1 MALVNDYLAFTEKWK
16 KEYGEKTLVLMQVGS
31 FFEVYAL
38 INDVTGEM
46 TGSNIYEFSLIND
59 MVISKKNVCVG
70 KQQVVMAG
78 FGLAQLE
85 KYAKKLQEH
94 GYTIVVYTQEIEGKT
109 IKRKV
114 SEIIS
119 PGSYFMQDGNNDE
132 LSNNTLCI
140 WLHKSNKTKYAATEM
155 TVGISS
161 IDIFTG
167 KTALF
172 QYVIKYEKG
181 PATFDELERYIA
193 IYKPNECL
201 LVGNISQ
208 QLLKEVVGF
217 IGLECKV
224 LHLISLCEG
233 ENLDTLLNNN
243 AIRAE
248 KQIYQQEVFKR
259 FYPNLSSEML
269 SDHFPSHFIASQA
282 FCLLLDFIYKHS
294 PNLVRRLAPPIFENH
309 TDKLILA
316 NHSLRQL
323 NILDDSRH
331 TGKLRS
337 VSSFLNNC
345 VTSMGKRRFTYN
357 LHNPTTNVKTL
368 QESYDITDHL
378 LHAEGE
384 RWELF
389 RKQFGGLKDIEK
401 LMRKIVLHKVAP
413 KDFSF
418 LVQDLQCIAKVASA
432 DFSGDSVLNNY
443 LFLNNILN
451 SSLIVLRCNAL
462 ITTLESVFCLEKCAQ
477 LGEVSFDSLASAE
490 PQLLGFLLPGTAKDV
505 DMYLKTSLDSR
516 EKLEAIRLY
525 FSNLVASLEKGK
537 ASLETG
543 RAKTDFIK
551 IHETPK
557 SDAVLLGTSRR
568 VELLKSQLLKKKT
581 TTTADITYY
590 SAYTQQNETFTLSLS
605 DLEFTTAGSNKKD
618 LIITNTQIKTIANDI
633 QKSKDSLIQEIVLWY
648 KGFLDSFSTY
658 EEDMQQIIKYVCEL
672 DLLQAKCY
680 LAHKYNYCKP
690 DIDFNSDLIKE
701 KKAYLNL
708 TGLRHPLIE
717 HLQTNELYVT
727 NDLVIGQ
734 LQSQAKYE
742 QTTQAQQQTQQ
753 QAKYEQTQAKYEQ
766 TQAKYEQS
774 AQHGILLYGTNAV
787 GKTSFIKSVGIAVIM
802 AQAGLYVPCSSFTYY
817 PYSSLFTRILGND
830 NIFKGLSTFAVEM
843 TELRTILTLT
853 DENSLVLGD
862 ELCSG
867 TESDSALSIF
877 TAGLE
882 VLHAKKCTFLF
893 ATHFHE
899 IVNYTEIQD
908 LSHLKMM
915 HMEVKYNAETGL
927 LIYDR
932 KLKDGPGDSM
942 YGLEVCKS
950 LNLPS
955 DFLERAHAIRMKYN
969 PETKNIL
976 STTSSHF
983 NTKKIKGNCEICGK
997 IASEVHHLQHQENA
1011 NKKNS
1016 YIDSFH
1022 KNHPAN
1028 LVALCEECHQKIHKT
1043 DAQHKIVKTILGYK
1057 MLEI

>member
-1 MALVNDYLAFTEKWK
+1 MALVNDYLDFTQKWK
-16 KEYGEKTLVLMQVGS
+16 REYGEKTLVLMQVGS

-38 INDVTGEM
+38 INVETGEM
-46 TGSNIYEFSLIND
+46 TGSNISEFSSIND

-85 KYAKKLQEH
+85 KYAKKLQDH
-94 GYTIVVYTQEIEGKT
+94 GYTIVVYTQETDGKA

-119 PGSYFMQDGNNDE
+119 PGTYFMQDGNDI

-140 WLHKSNKTKYAATEM
+140 WLHKSNKTKYASAEM

-167 KTALF
+167 KTSLF

-181 PATFDELERYIA
+181 PATYDELERYIA
-193 IYKPNECL
+193 IYKPTECL

-208 QLLKEVVGF
+208 LMLKEVVGF

-224 LHLISLCEG
+224 LHLISLCE
-233 ENLDTLLNNN
+233 EQAQAQANPNSKKDETLLNNN
-243 AIRAE
+243 ALRAE
-248 KQIYQQEVFKR
+248 KQIYQQEVFKK
-259 FYPNLSSEML
+259 FYPTLGGEML
-269 SDHFPSHFIASQA
+269 ADHFPSHFIASQA
-282 FCLLLDFIYKHS
+282 FCLLLDFIYQHS
-294 PNLVRRLAPPIFENH
+294 PNLVRRLAPPLFENH

-323 NILDDSRH
+323 NILDDTRH

-345 VTSMGKRRFTYN
+345 VTSMGKRHFTYN

-368 QESYDITDHL
+368 QESYEITEHL
-378 LHAEGE
+378 LHAEDT
-384 RWELF
+384 WEIF
-389 RKQFGGLKDIEK
+389 RKQFTGLKDLEK
-401 LMRKIVLHKVAP
+401 LMRKIALHKVAP
-413 KDFSF
+413 KDFAF
-418 LVQDLQCIAKVASA
+418 LVQDLQCIAKVALDA
-432 DFSGDSVLNNY
+432 SGDSKLNAY
-443 LFLNNILN
+443 LCANDLLNA
-451 SSLIVLRCNAL
+451 SLIEERCNAL
-462 ITTLESVFCLEKCAQ
+462 ILMLQSVFCLEKCAQ
-477 LGEVSFDSLASAE
+477 IGEVSCDSLAGIE
-490 PQLLGFLLPGTAKDV
+490 PELLGFLLPGTAGDV
-505 DMYLKTSLDSR
+505 DMHLKNSLDSR

-525 FSNLVASLEKGK
+525 FSNLVSSLEKGK

-568 VELLKSQLLKKKT
+568 VELLKGQLLKKKPAT
-581 TTTADITYY
+581 TDITYY
-590 SAYTQQNETFTLSLS
+590 SAYSQQKETFALSLS

-618 LIITNTQIKTIANDI
+618 LLITNTQIKNIASDI
-633 QKSKDSLIQEIVLWY
+633 QKSKDQLIQEIVLWY
-648 KGFLDSFSTY
+648 KGFLETFLTY
-658 EEDMQQIIKYVCEL
+658 EEDMQQIIQYVCEL

-690 DIDFNSDLIKE
+690 EIDTASQVS
-701 KKAYLNL
+701 KKAYLNF

-727 NDLVIGQ
+727 NDLLIGQ
-734 LQSQAKYE
+734 AQQAAQMQAQ
-742 QTTQAQQQTQQ
+742 QTAQMQAQQTQAQQTQSQ
-753 QAKYEQTQAKYEQ
+753 
-766 TQAKYEQS
+766 
-774 AQHGILLYGTNAV
+774 QHGMLLYGTNAV

-899 IVNYTEIQD
+899 IVNYIEIQN
-908 LSHLKMM
+908 LPHLKMM

-932 KLKDGPGDSM
+932 KLKNGPGDSM

-955 DFLERAHAIRMKYN
+955 DFLERAHTIRMKYN

-983 NTKKIKGNCEICGK
+983 NTKKIKSNCEICGK
-997 IASEVHHLQHQENA
+997 ISSEIHHLQHQQLA

-1016 YIDSFH
+1016 YIDTFH

-1057 MLEI
+1057 MVEI

>member
-1 MALVNDYLAFTEKWK
+1 MALVNDYMDFTEKWK
-16 KEYGEKTLVLMQVGS
+16 REYGEKTLVLMQVGS

-38 INDVTGEM
+38 INAETGEM
-46 TGSNIYEFSLIND
+46 TGSNISEFSAIND

-85 KYAKKLQEH
+85 KYAKKLQDH
-94 GYTIVVYTQEIEGKT
+94 GYTIVVYVQEVEGKI

-119 PGSYFMQDGNNDE
+119 PGTYFMQEGNEE

-140 WLHKSNKTKYAATEM
+140 WLHKSNKTKYAGAEM
-155 TVGISS
+155 TVGIST

-167 KTALF
+167 KTSLF

-181 PATFDELERYIA
+181 PATYDELERYIA

-201 LVGNISQ
+201 LVVNISH

-224 LHLISLCEG
+224 LHLISLCE
-233 ENLDTLLNNN
+233 EQERQATKLNNN
-243 AIRAE
+243 ALRAE
-248 KQIYQQEVFKR
+248 KQIYQQEVFKK
-259 FYPNLSSEML
+259 FYPTLGGEML
-269 SDHFPSHFIASQA
+269 ADHFPSHFIASQA
-282 FCLLLDFIYKHS
+282 FCLLLDFIYQHS
-294 PNLVRRLAPPIFENH
+294 PNLVRRLAPPLFENH

-345 VTSMGKRRFTYN
+345 ITSMGKRRFTYN
-357 LHNPTTNVKTL
+357 LHNPTTNVKRL
-368 QESYDITDHL
+368 HESYEITEHL
-378 LHAEGE
+378 LHAEDG
-384 RWELF
+384 WETF
-389 RKQFGGLKDIEK
+389 RKQFTGLKDLEK
-401 LMRKIVLHKVAP
+401 LMRKIALHKVAP
-413 KDFSF
+413 KDFAF
-418 LVQDLQCIAKVASA
+418 LVQDLRVIAKVALDS
-432 DFSGDSVLNNY
+432 SGDSKIDSY
-443 LFLNNILN
+443 LYANGILN
-451 SSLIVLRCNAL
+451 ASLIEERCNAL
-462 ITTLESVFCLEKCAQ
+462 ITMLQSVFCLEKCAQ
-477 LGEVSFDSLASAE
+477 IGEVSCDSLAGIE
-490 PQLLGFLLPGTAKDV
+490 PELLGFLLPGTAGDV
-505 DMYLKTSLDSR
+505 DMHLKNSIDSR

-525 FSNLVASLEKGK
+525 FSNLVSSLEKGK
-537 ASLETG
+537 ASVEKG
-543 RAKTDFIK
+543 KAKTDFIK

-557 SDAVLLGTSRR
+557 SDAILLGTSRR
-568 VELLKSQLLKKKT
+568 VELLKGQLLKKKSINQT
-581 TTTADITYY
+581 TDITYHSVY
-590 SAYTQQNETFTLSLS
+590 SQQQETFSLSLS
-605 DLEFTTAGSNKKD
+605 DLEFTSVGSNKKD
-618 LIITNTQIKTIANDI
+618 LLIINTQIKTIASDI
-633 QKSKDSLIQEIVLWY
+633 QKSKDQLIQEIVLWY
-648 KGFLDSFSTY
+648 KAFLDSFSTY
-658 EEDMQQIIKYVCEL
+658 EEDMQQIIRYVCEL
-672 DLLQAKCY
+672 DLLQGKCY

-690 DIDFNSDLIKE
+690 EIDSASQVN
-701 KKAYLNL
+701 KKAYLNF

-727 NDLVIGQ
+727 NDLLIGQ
-734 LQSQAKYE
+734 A
-742 QTTQAQQQTQQ
+742 QAQAQRDQ
-753 QAKYEQTQAKYEQ
+753 QAKQNQQAKPE
-766 TQAKYEQS
+766 
-774 AQHGILLYGTNAV
+774 HGLLLYGTNAV

-899 IVNYTEIQD
+899 IVNYIEIQN
-908 LSHLKMM
+908 LPHLKMM

-955 DFLERAHAIRMKYN
+955 EFLERAHTIRMKYN

-997 IASEVHHLQHQENA
+997 ISSEVHHLQHQQNA

-1057 MLEI
+1057 MVEI

>member
-1 MALVNDYLAFTEKWK
+1 MALVNDYLAYTEKWK
-16 KEYGEKTLVLMQVGS
+16 EEYGEKTLVLMQVGS

-38 INDVTGEM
+38 IHPETGEM
-46 TGSNIYEFSLIND
+46 TGSNISEFSTIND

-85 KYAKKLQEH
+85 KYAKKLQDH
-94 GYTIVVYTQEIEGKT
+94 GYTIVVYTQEVEGKV

-119 PGSYFMQDGNNDE
+119 PGTYFMQDGNSDE

-140 WLHKSNKTKYAATEM
+140 WLHKSNKTKYAAAEM
-155 TVGISS
+155 TVGIST

-167 KTALF
+167 KTSLF

-181 PATFDELERYIA
+181 PATYDELERYIA

-201 LVGNISQ
+201 LVGNISHQ
-208 QLLKEVVGF
+208 MLKEVVGF

-224 LHLISLCEG
+224 LHLISLYDG
-233 ENLDTLLNNN
+233 ENGDDIKNIKNNTLLNKN
-243 AIRAE
+243 ALRAE

-269 SDHFPSHFIASQA
+269 SDHFPSHFIASQS
-282 FCLLLDFIYKHS
+282 FCLLLDFIYQHS
-294 PNLVRRLAPPIFENH
+294 PNLVRRLAPPLFENH

-378 LHAEGE
+378 LHHDET
-384 RWELF
+384 WEIF
-389 RKQFGGLKDIEK
+389 RKQFAGLKDLEK
-401 LMRKIVLHKVAP
+401 LMRKIALHKVAP
-413 KDFSF
+413 KDFAF
-418 LVQDLQCIAKVASA
+418 LVQDLRVIAKVAA
-432 DFSGDSVLNNY
+432 DSSEDSTIDSY
-443 LFLNNILN
+443 LFANGILN
-451 SSLIVLRCNAL
+451 ASLIVLRCNKLAS
-462 ITTLESVFCLEKCAQ
+462 TLESVFCLEKCAQ
-477 LGEVSFDSLASAE
+477 LGDVSCDSLAGVE
-490 PQLLGFLLPGTAKDV
+490 PELLGFLLPGTATEV
-505 DMYLKTSLDSR
+505 DAHLKTSLDSR

-525 FSNLVASLEKGK
+525 FSNLVSSLEKGK
-537 ASLETG
+537 
-543 RAKTDFIK
+543 AKTDFIK

-568 VELLKSQLLKKKT
+568 IELLKGQLLKKKSINQ
-581 TTTADITYY
+581 ADITYY
-590 SAYTQQNETFTLSLS
+590 SAYSQQNETFTLSLS
-605 DLEFTTAGSNKKD
+605 DLEFPTAGNKKD
-618 LIITNTQIKTIANDI
+618 LLITNTQIKTIASDI
-633 QKSKDSLIQEIVLWY
+633 QKSKDQLIQEIVLWY
-648 KGFLDSFSTY
+648 KAFLDSFSTY
-658 EEDMQQIIKYVCEL
+658 EEDMQQIIQYVCQL

-680 LAHKYNYCKP
+680 IAHKYNYCKP
-690 DIDFNSDLIKE
+690 QISSQASASLAASPVNQ
-701 KKAYLNL
+701 KAYLNL

-727 NDLVIGQ
+727 NDLLIGQ
-734 LQSQAKYE
+734 QAK
-742 QTTQAQQQTQQ
+742 QQAQQQAEQAQ
-753 QAKYEQTQAKYEQ
+753 AQSQAQSSQAQAKQ
-766 TQAKYEQS
+766 
-774 AQHGILLYGTNAV
+774 QHGLLLYGTNAV

-802 AQAGLYVPCSSFTYY
+802 AQAGLYVPCSSFIYY

-899 IVNYTEIQD
+899 IVNYIEIQD
-908 LSHLKMM
+908 LPHLKMM

-955 DFLERAHAIRMKYN
+955 DFLERAHTIRMKYN

-997 IASEVHHLQHQENA
+997 ISSEVHHLKHQHLA